1 MPDNNFLIFDSNK
14 SNMSS
19 DTEYASDSQRA
30 SGVQSGIASSKLQ
43 NKTLYQLS
51 TMCVAMANFINSN
64 GLNATDTSASA
75 LSQNLLAS
83 VLGKISDKS
92 GTLSDSDKNVDNKF
106 ITPKTLFE
114 FNDNY
119 SLFKMYKMADNLTGS
134 FSFST
139 TNSTINSNMVIEID
153 YSSIPNDIFNKAV
166 AIYMKAQGVVE
177 VIANAGIPD
186 IRIYTIYNETSR
198 DYDFI
203 YRKEFNGLSQ
213 YDYARDNFSLNFV
226 YCFCHPVKYQDSIK
240 LNSWSTDGLISNK
253 IQFPIQYSY
262 TRESTSEHES
272 RISINFTPYLLYLN
286 I

>member
-19 DTEYASDSQRA
+19 DTEYASDSQRT

-51 TMCVAMANFINSN
+51 TMCSAMANFINSN
-64 GLNATDTSASA
+64 GLNATDTSPSD

-92 GTLSDSDKNVDNKF
+92 GTLTDSDKNVDNKF

-119 SLFKMYKMADNLTGS
+119 SLFKMHKLSDRLSNT
-134 FSFST
+134 FDFD
-139 TNSTINSNMVIEID
+139 TINSSRTGKFYNTLELD
-153 YSSIPNDIFNKAV
+153 SIPNNILNKAF
-166 AIYMKAQGVVE
+166 AIYIEAQGVID

-186 IRIYTIYNETSR
+186 ISIYISGSEEIPNYIYQNNFT
-198 DYDFI
+198 
-203 YRKEFNGLSQ
+203 GLSQ
-213 YDYARDNFSLNFV
+213 YDYANDNFSLNFI
-226 YCFCHPVKYQDSIK
+226 YCFCHLSKIQGQYVLSSFENTDIK
-240 LNSWSTDGLISNK
+240 QNK
-253 IQFPIQYSY
+253 ITFSVDYSY
-262 TRESTSEHES
+262 TRSSTTEHNS
-272 RISINFTPYLLYLN
+272 GITFNFTPYLLYLN
-286 I
+286 F